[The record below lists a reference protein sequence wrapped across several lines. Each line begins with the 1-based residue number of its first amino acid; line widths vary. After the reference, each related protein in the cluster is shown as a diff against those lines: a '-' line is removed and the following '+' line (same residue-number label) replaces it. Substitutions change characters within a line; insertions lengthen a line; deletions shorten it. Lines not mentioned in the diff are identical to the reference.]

1 MLNMAAR
8 ARGHAAAIAAVI
20 SGAATNNP
28 MTGKGFEIAIIPAD
42 LGRFRPG
49 RMVRRTTFLEK
60 ELPFHPFGIALQGQ
74 CPVLQMGQD
83 ERCNPAVVFQ
93 DVGLRETIGG
103 IEVLFK
109 VR

>member
-1 MLNMAAR
+1 M
-8 ARGHAAAIAAVI
+8 
-20 SGAATNNP
+20 
-28 MTGKGFEIAIIPAD
+28 
-42 LGRFRPG
+42 PG
-49 RMVRRTTFLEK
+49 TTLLEK
-60 ELPFHPFGIALQGQ
+60 EILFHSFGIALKGQ

-83 ERCNPAVVFQ
+83 ERCDPAVIFQ